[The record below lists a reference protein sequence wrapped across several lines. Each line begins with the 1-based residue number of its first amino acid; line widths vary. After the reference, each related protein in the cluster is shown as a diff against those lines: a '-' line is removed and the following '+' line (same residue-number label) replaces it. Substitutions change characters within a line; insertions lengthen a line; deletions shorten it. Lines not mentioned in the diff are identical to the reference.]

1 VVSEKAY
8 RDLFPKVTRK
18 MTHLPQRRTNRLL
31 GYADDARL
39 LIINADDFGRSHA
52 SNEAIL
58 RAVRDGV
65 VSSTT
70 LMVPCPW
77 ALHAMQ
83 LLSERPTLSF
93 GVHLTV
99 VCDVPHYRCRPLTS
113 REKVPSLVD
122 ESGFFHMIDRIP
134 HWLAQVRL
142 SELETEFRA
151 QIEAVLTA
159 GLSPTHLDWH
169 CLYNGGRADI
179 FELTVKL
186 AQAYGLA
193 VRVFD
198 RSTGEALQQKAL
210 PSNDHDVLDSYRLA
224 IADKSARYAQ
234 LLRVLPSGLS
244 EWAVHPALGT
254 PEMQAIEPE
263 SWLVRQT
270 DFDFL
275 ISQEAR
281 SIIEQEGIVLL
292 SYKPLQ
298 QVWQQRW
305 SSTTESVTF
314 PPLSSPSDHP

>member
-1 VVSEKAY
+1 
-8 RDLFPKVTRK
+8 
-18 MTHLPQRRTNRLL
+18 MTHLPKSRTNRLL
-31 GYADDARL
+31 GYPDDARL

-52 SNEAIL
+52 SNEATL
-58 RAVRDGV
+58 RALKDGV

-83 LLSERPTLSF
+83 LLSEHPELSF

-99 VCDVPHYRCRPLTS
+99 VCDVPHYRCGPLTS
-113 REKVPSLVD
+113 RDKVPSLVD
-122 ESGFFHMIDRIP
+122 ESGFFYMTDRISQ
-134 HWLAQVRL
+134 WLAQVRL
-142 SELETEFRA
+142 SELEVEFRA
-151 QIEAVLTA
+151 QIEAVLAA

-186 AQAYGLA
+186 AEAYGLA

-198 RSTGEALQQKAL
+198 QSTGEALQQRGL
-210 PSNDHDVLDSYRLA
+210 PTNDHDVLDSYRLD
-224 IADKSARYAQ
+224 IVEKSAWYARA
-234 LLRVLPSGLS
+234 LRELPSGLS

-263 SWLVRQT
+263 SWQVRQT

-298 QVWQQRW
+298 KVWQERW
-305 SSTTESVTF
+305 SSTT
-314 PPLSSPSDHP
+314 

>member
-1 VVSEKAY
+1 
-8 RDLFPKVTRK
+8 
-18 MTHLPQRRTNRLL
+18 MTHLPKSRTNRFL
-31 GYADDARL
+31 GYPDDARL
-39 LIINADDFGRSHA
+39 LIINADDFGRSQA
-52 SNEAIL
+52 SNEATL
-58 RAVRDGV
+58 RALTDGV

-77 ALHAMQ
+77 ALQAMQ
-83 LLSERPTLSF
+83 LLSDHPDMPF

-99 VCDVPHYRCRPLTS
+99 VCDVPHYRCGPLTS
-113 REKVPSLVD
+113 RDKVPSLLD
-122 ESGFFHMIDRIP
+122 ESGFFYLTDRIP

-169 CLYNGGRADI
+169 CLSNGGRADI

-186 AQAYGLA
+186 AQEYGLA

-198 RSTGEALQQKAL
+198 RSTGQALQRQNL
-210 PSNDHDVLDSYRLA
+210 PTNDHDVLDSYRLA
-224 IADKSARYAQ
+224 IVEKAARYAQ
-234 LLRVLPSGLS
+234 LLRDLPSGLS

-263 SWLVRQT
+263 SWQVRQT

-281 SIIEQEGIVLL
+281 SLIEQEEIVLL
-292 SYKPLQ
+292 SYQPLQ
-298 QVWQQRW
+298 QVWQERRS
-305 SSTTESVTF
+305 SSTCSVTS

>member
-1 VVSEKAY
+1 MQNST
-8 RDLFPKVTRK
+8 KVRHEK
-18 MTHLPQRRTNRLL
+18 MTPSQSSQTNRLL
-31 GYADDARL
+31 GYPDDARL

-52 SNEAIL
+52 SNEATL
-58 RAVRDGV
+58 RTLKEGV

-83 LLSERPTLSF
+83 MLSDHPDLSF

-99 VCDVPHYRCRPLTS
+99 VCDVSHYRWGPLTS
-113 REKVPSLVD
+113 RDKVPSLVD
-122 ESGFFHMIDRIP
+122 ETGFFYTVERIP
-134 HWLAQVRL
+134 QWLAQVKL
-142 SELETEFRA
+142 SELEVEFRA
-151 QIEAVLTA
+151 QIEAVLA
-159 GLSPTHLDWH
+159 ASLGPTHLDWH

-179 FELTVKL
+179 FDMTVKL
-186 AQAYGLA
+186 AKEYGLA

-198 RSTGEALQQKAL
+198 RSTGGALQRQGL
-210 PSNDHDVLDSYRLA
+210 PTNEHNVLDSYRLD
-224 IADKSARYAQ
+224 IVEKSAWYARA
-234 LLRVLPSGLS
+234 LRELPIGLS

-263 SWLVRQT
+263 SWQTRPT

-281 SIIEQEGIVLL
+281 EIIEQEGIVLL

-298 QVWQQRW
+298 KVWQERC
-305 SSTTESVTF
+305 SCSC
-314 PPLSSPSDHP
+314 

>member
-1 VVSEKAY
+1 
-8 RDLFPKVTRK
+8 
-18 MTHLPQRRTNRLL
+18 MTHLPKSRTNRLL
-31 GYADDARL
+31 GYPDAARL

-52 SNEAIL
+52 SNEATL
-58 RAVRDGV
+58 RALKDGV

-83 LLSERPTLSF
+83 LLSEHPDMSF

-99 VCDVPHYRCRPLTS
+99 VCDVPHYRCGPLTS
-113 REKVPSLVD
+113 RDKVPSLVD
-122 ESGFFHMIDRIP
+122 ESGFFYMTDRI
-134 HWLAQVRL
+134 HQWLAQVRL

-151 QIEAVLTA
+151 QIEAVLAA

-186 AQAYGLA
+186 AQEYGLA

-198 RSTGEALQQKAL
+198 QSTGEALQQKAL
-210 PSNDHDVLDSYRLA
+210 PTNDHDVLDSYRLA
-224 IADKSARYAQ
+224 VVEKSARYAQ
-234 LLRVLPSGLS
+234 LLRDLPSGLS

-263 SWLVRQT
+263 SWQVRQT

-281 SIIEQEGIVLL
+281 SISEQEGIVLL

-298 QVWQQRW
+298 KVWQERW
-305 SSTTESVTF
+305 ASTTESDTS
-314 PPLSSPSDHP
+314 PPLSSTSDHP

>member
-1 VVSEKAY
+1 
-8 RDLFPKVTRK
+8 
-18 MTHLPQRRTNRLL
+18 MTHLPKSQTNRFL
-31 GYADDARL
+31 GYPDDARL
-39 LIINADDFGRSHA
+39 LIINADDLGRSHA
-52 SNEAIL
+52 SNEATL
-58 RAVRDGV
+58 LALKDGV

-83 LLSERPTLSF
+83 VLSDHLDMSF

-99 VCDVPHYRCRPLTS
+99 VCDVPHYRCGPLTC
-113 REKVPSLVD
+113 RDKVPSLVD
-122 ESGFFHMIDRIP
+122 ASGFFYMTDRIP
-134 HWLAQVRL
+134 QWLAQVRL

-151 QIEAVLTA
+151 QIEAVLA
-159 GLSPTHLDWH
+159 ASLKPTHLDWH

-186 AQAYGLA
+186 AQEYGLA

-210 PSNDHDVLDSYRLA
+210 PTNDHDVLDSYRLA
-224 IADKSARYAQ
+224 IVEKSARYAQ
-234 LLRVLPSGLS
+234 LLRDLPSGLS

-263 SWLVRQT
+263 SWQVRQS

-275 ISQEAR
+275 ISPEAR

-292 SYKPLQ
+292 
-298 QVWQQRW
+298 
-305 SSTTESVTF
+305 
-314 PPLSSPSDHP
+314 

>member
-1 VVSEKAY
+1 
-8 RDLFPKVTRK
+8 
-18 MTHLPQRRTNRLL
+18 
-31 GYADDARL
+31 

-52 SNEAIL
+52 SNEATL
-58 RAVRDGV
+58 HTLKEGV

-83 LLSERPTLSF
+83 LLTEHPEISF

-99 VCDVPHYRCRPLTS
+99 VCDVPHYRCGPLTCKD
-113 REKVPSLVD
+113 KVPSLVD
-122 ESGFFHMIDRIP
+122 ESGFFYLSNHIP
-134 HWLAQVRL
+134 QWLAQVRL
-142 SELETEFRA
+142 YELEIEFRA
-151 QIEAVLTA
+151 QIEAVLAA
-159 GLSPTHLDWH
+159 GLAPTHLDWH

-179 FELTVKL
+179 FELSIKL

-193 VRVFD
+193 MRVFD
-198 RSTGEALQQKAL
+198 QSTGAALQQKGL
-210 PSNDHDVLDSYRLA
+210 PTNDHDVLDSYQLA
-224 IADKSARYAQ
+224 IVEKSARYAQ
-234 LLRVLPSGLS
+234 LLRDLPSGLS

-263 SWLVRQT
+263 SWQVRQS

-292 SYKPLQ
+292 SYQLL
-298 QVWQQRW
+298 QQRW
-305 SSTTESVTF
+305 
-314 PPLSSPSDHP
+314 HKR

>member
-1 VVSEKAY
+1 
-8 RDLFPKVTRK
+8 
-18 MTHLPQRRTNRLL
+18 MTHLPNSRTNRFL
-31 GYADDARL
+31 GYPDDARL
-39 LIINADDFGRSHA
+39 LIINADDFGRAQA
-52 SNEAIL
+52 SNEATF
-58 RAVRDGV
+58 RALKNGV

-83 LLSERPTLSF
+83 LLSLHSDISF

-99 VCDVPHYRCRPLTS
+99 VCDVSHYRCGPLTC
-113 REKVPSLVD
+113 RDKLPSLVD
-122 ESGFFHMIDRIP
+122 ETGFFYTLERIP
-134 HWLAQVRL
+134 EFLAQVKL
-142 SELETEFRA
+142 SELEVEFRA
-151 QIEAVLTA
+151 QIEAVLA
-159 GLSPTHLDWH
+159 ASLKPTHLDWH

-179 FELTVKL
+179 FEMTVKL

-198 RSTGEALQQKAL
+198 RSTGEALQRQGL
-210 PSNDHDVLDSYRLA
+210 PTNDHDVLDSYRLD
-224 IADKSARYAQ
+224 IDEKLARYAQ
-234 LLRVLPSGLS
+234 LLRELPTGLS
-244 EWAVHPALGT
+244 EWAVHPALDT

-263 SWLVRQT
+263 SWQVRPT

-298 QVWQQRW
+298 QVWREQW
-305 SSTTESVTF
+305 SSTT
-314 PPLSSPSDHP
+314 